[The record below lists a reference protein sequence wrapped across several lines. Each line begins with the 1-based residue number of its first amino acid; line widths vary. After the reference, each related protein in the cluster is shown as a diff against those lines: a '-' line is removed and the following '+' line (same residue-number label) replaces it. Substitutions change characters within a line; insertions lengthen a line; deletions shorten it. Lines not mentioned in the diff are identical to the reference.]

1 MMNLALQPLRSL
13 QLSVPQM
20 ERKINR
26 LHTITSHLSETGS
39 LDTPDQLAALRESL
53 RRCREV
59 SGDFDEFTKMR
70 RRESRIL
77 SLYLVDLG
85 RESDRNLLPAFDK
98 VVALSTLGDGWLRK
112 HRRTQA
118 SLLYFTHF
126 GAERIPAL
134 DWLSRQ
140 LKASWS
146 VAEAGSLFDERSKTY
161 RLHADLLFAPDAP
174 VQLARRYVAGTA
186 FDAFA
191 ASYGIPPDG
200 EFRERLLEEVILE
213 RVRQAPSSDTGEALD
228 RLVMEMKHRRLR
240 SGHPLGAEAT
250 RILIDRSITSFGGK
264 VPDAWKETLVAY
276 SCDPRVPS
284 PAEQALWWSW
294 ANTRQKEVA
303 IRALTELTLRKFISL
318 LEASLR
324 GTTAESQFEKRA
336 DMLLKIFDLG
346 KVLDARLVLHENT
359 YRSLNAKTRE
369 ALMPYQ
375 TSGSQQHTSFVVL
388 KCTNDVF
395 LIEATHS
402 FALRGFIGVDRFP
415 VPKLWHSRTG
425 ARFHDSKF
433 RVHESQCDIYQR
445 HHTGDW
451 LWDFKAQLRGQ
462 HIEWRGL

>member
-1 MMNLALQPLRSL
+1 MMNLELQPLKSL
-13 QLSVPQM
+13 KLNVPQM
-20 ERKINR
+20 VRRIKA
-26 LHTITSHLSETGS
+26 LQKITSHLSESGS
-39 LDTPDQLAALRESL
+39 LDTPDQLAAVRERLRQ
-53 RRCREV
+53 CRKLG
-59 SGDFDEFTKMR
+59 GDFAEFTRVR

-77 SLYLVDLG
+77 SLYLMDLG
-85 RESDRNLLPAFDK
+85 GESARNLLPPFDQE
-98 VVALSTLGDGWLRK
+98 VAISTLGNGWLRK

-118 SLLYFTHF
+118 TLLYFTHY
-126 GAERIPAL
+126 GTDRIPAL

-140 LKASWS
+140 LKGSWS
-146 VAEAGSLFDERSKTY
+146 VEEQRPMLDEKSKIY

-174 VQLARRYVAGTA
+174 VQLAKNYQLRDS
-186 FDAFA
+186 FDDFA
-191 ASYGIPPDG
+191 ARYGVPPDG

-213 RVRQAPSSDTGEALD
+213 RVRQAPTEGTGGALD
-228 RLVMEMKHRRLR
+228 RLVMEMKERRLR

-250 RILIDRSITSFGGK
+250 RILIDRSITTFDGK
-264 VPDAWKETLVAY
+264 VPNGWKEKIVAY

-294 ANTRQKEVA
+294 ANQRQKEVA

-336 DMLLKIFDLG
+336 EMLLRIFELG
-346 KVLDARLVLHENT
+346 KVSDARLVLHENT
-359 YRSLNAKTRE
+359 YRSLSNTTRQ

-388 KCTNDVF
+388 KCANDVY

-402 FALRGFIGVDRFP
+402 FALRGFIGADRFP

-425 ARFHDSKF
+425 ARFHDSQF
-433 RVHESQCDIYQR
+433 RVDGRSCDIYQR

-451 LWDFKAQLRGQ
+451 LWDFKSKLQDH
-462 HIEWRGL
+462 HIVWRGL